1 MRIDSVFSYGF
12 LFVYFMENVF
22 FYRKKSFWTLVI
34 SIAMALSVCFVLSC
48 TRKMVVSSSGI
59 HCDTVKVTID
69 SRIKLP

>member
-22 FYRKKSFWTLVI
+22 FYRKKSFWMLVI
-34 SIAMALSVCFVLSC
+34 SIVMALSVCFVFSC
-48 TRKMVVSSSGI
+48 TRKVVVSSSGI

-69 SRIKLP
+69 SRVKLP